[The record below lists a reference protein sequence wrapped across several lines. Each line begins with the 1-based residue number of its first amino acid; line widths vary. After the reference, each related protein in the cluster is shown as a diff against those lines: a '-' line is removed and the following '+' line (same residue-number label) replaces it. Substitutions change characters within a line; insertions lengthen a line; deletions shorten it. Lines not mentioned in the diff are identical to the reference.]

1 MSMRF
6 HNNKTEIV
14 ISIDPEKGNW
24 LLQLLPL
31 INIEKTNGLSYAQI
45 KENYLSA
52 GLDGFE
58 LFWDNKPITSLY
70 KVGLLSI

>member
-1 MSMRF
+1 
-6 HNNKTEIV
+6 
-14 ISIDPEKGNW
+14 
-24 LLQLLPL
+24 LQLLPL
-31 INIEKTNGLSYAQI
+31 VSIEKNNGMSYAQK
-45 KENYLSA
+45 KENNLSA